1 MKICSGQIKY
11 LVAIL
16 ELSNDSKNVRG
27 VDISKFLEVTR
38 PSVTKM
44 LKCLATSNLIDEN
57 FSYGVK
63 LTNEGLEVGN
73 KFYNQYRYIYIFFLN
88 MLKLSEKEAKEQ
100 SLEFISSFPL
110 ETSMKFSVMIKNTI
124 KKQHEKHISK
134 ESN

>member
-16 ELSNDSKNVRG
+16 ELSNNSKNVRG

-44 LKCLATSNLIDEN
+44 LKCLSNSNLIEDN

-63 LTNEGLEVGN
+63 FTSEGLEVAD
-73 KFYNQYRYIYIFFLN
+73 KFHKQYKYVYIFFLD
-88 MLKLSEKEAKEQ
+88 MIKLPEKEAKEQ
-100 SLEFISSFPL
+100 ALEFVSSFPL
-110 ETSMKFSVMIKNTI
+110 ETSIKFSVLIKNTI
-124 KKQHEKHISK
+124 KKQQQK
-134 ESN
+134 